1 MDILIGI
8 EAIETVDG
16 PLAYLLVFVFAAVPV
31 VEVLVVIPFA
41 IAVGLDP
48 LLVGVAAAVGN
59 LTTVCAVVVASDW
72 SLRFVRRRYGDPTD
86 DTGDD
91 SSRTEVDTPS
101 DSDPT
106 IDEEPTTDDSS
117 DDEPDLF
124 ERIFEDDEP
133 DTGGDESIDEDDTGP
148 PADAGPPED
157 AGPPDDAGPADGNGP
172 FDDDDTGPF
181 NDDDGPFD
189 DEDEPFDDDPFDG

>member
-86 DTGDD
+86 DTDSKTVRRGRRIWDRYGLPGVALAAPVTTGVHLAAVLGLAFG
-91 SSRTEVDTPS
+91 SSRRRVLGWMTGSLVLW
-101 DSDPT
+101 
-106 IDEEPTTDDSS
+106 SS
-117 DDEPDLF
+117 VLAAASWYGM
-124 ERIFEDDEP
+124 ERLLWIV
-133 DTGGDESIDEDDTGP
+133 G
-148 PADAGPPED
+148 
-157 AGPPDDAGPADGNGP
+157 
-172 FDDDDTGPF
+172 
-181 NDDDGPFD
+181 
-189 DEDEPFDDDPFDG
+189 